1 MRIPAIVN
9 AEPPAGGAR
18 RHSMASLQDRVIGAM
33 TLQATTFEEVEHDG
47 SATSQAALVV
57 LLAAI
62 SNGIAWLW
70 YGGLTGVVENAVW
83 ALVSW
88 VLWAGLMWIIGTKVM
103 PGRNTEADLGQLLR
117 TMGFAQAPRLLSFIG
132 IIPIIGWVIVF
143 ALFVWTLVATV
154 IAVRQALDYD
164 STLRALLA
172 VGLAFVCALVL
183 TFLFALL
190 TSFRTAVLY

>member
-1 MRIPAIVN
+1 
-9 AEPPAGGAR
+9 
-18 RHSMASLQDRVIGAM
+18 MASLQDRVIGAM
-33 TLQATTFEEVEHDG
+33 TLQAATFEEVEHDQ
-47 SATSQAALVV
+47 SATSQAALIV
-57 LLAAI
+57 LLAAV
-62 SNGIAWLW
+62 SSGIAWLW

-117 TMGFAQAPRLLSFIG
+117 TMGFAQSPGLLAFIG
-132 IIPIIGWVIVF
+132 VIPIIGWVIVF
-143 ALFVWTLVATV
+143 ALFVWTLIATV

-164 STLRALLA
+164 DTLRALLA
-172 VGLAFVCALVL
+172 VGLAFVCAIVL

-190 TSFRTAVLY
+190 TGFRTAVVY